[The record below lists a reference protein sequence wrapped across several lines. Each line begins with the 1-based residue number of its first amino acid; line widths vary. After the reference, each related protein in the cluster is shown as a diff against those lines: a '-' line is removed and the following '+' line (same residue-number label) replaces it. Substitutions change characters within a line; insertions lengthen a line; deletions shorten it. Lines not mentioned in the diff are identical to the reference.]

1 MSVSQTVFFAS
12 SFILFE
18 FPCLKVRWS
27 GVAKTL
33 MCRSLQVNSWYIWMF
48 IPQVTIS
55 KQGTIGLDPSL
66 SVGCLVMNLGPNS
79 KTDLYCNILQQ
90 IQPNLKLAGEIDAGG
105 YMGYWRILIHSA
117 QWGAENTCTPAVQ
130 GYFQLV
136 DRQSIGNNSAEGAEP
151 GPSLRDPSRSFLA
164 IL

>member
-1 MSVSQTVFFAS
+1 
-12 SFILFE
+12 
-18 FPCLKVRWS
+18 
-27 GVAKTL
+27 

-90 IQPNLKLAGEIDAGG
+90 IQQNLKLAGEIDAGG

-117 QWGAENTCTPAVQ
+117 QWGAENTVWIRVLGWCTPAVQ

-136 DRQSIGNNSAEGAEP
+136 DRWQRIGNNSAMGQRCRTRAILFARSIEIMLD
-151 GPSLRDPSRSFLA
+151 SVSRSFFCSIGL
-164 IL
+164 LWM